1 MRDATATRSSHP
13 LLKVN
18 GYGLSPSLSSRS
30 PSSWS
35 HHQCRLRPHRGPTIR
50 ATAISI
56 PPPQHPLATATI
68 PQHPHRQHHCR
79 HVLSILSITVL
90 STVTISIP
98 SSSASL
104 TTATISI
111 FSLTLSLASS
121 APPSPPPPSSQHV
134 PTGPPNLHLPG
145 TRPTQTWT
153 QDAARGLLP
162 PRGSPDL
169 REHSPPRQPSL
180 TCSSVFT
187 VPSLTAC
194 LLSTLF
200 PLSQSREKTQD
211 REGCTTD
218 RGCSIKMFE

>member
-1 MRDATATRSSHP
+1 MGTDSHP
-13 LLKVN
+13 
-18 GYGLSPSLSSRS
+18 P
-30 PSSWS
+30 
-35 HHQCRLRPHRGPTIR
+35 CRHALHHRGHTISVVSVPIVAPPSGPLPTPSR
-50 ATAISI
+50 
-56 PPPQHPLATATI
+56 L
-68 PQHPHRQHHCR
+68 
-79 HVLSILSITVL
+79 LSI
-90 STVTISIP
+90 
-98 SSSASL
+98 
-104 TTATISI
+104 
-111 FSLTLSLASS
+111 
-121 APPSPPPPSSQHV
+121 PSPPPPSASPHRQHLQPHAV
-134 PTGPPNLHLPG
+134 FSIVSTPISSTTIIPASPDRAPQPAPSWLTG
-145 TRPTQTWT
+145 PTQTWT

>member
-35 HHQCRLRPHRGPTIR
+35 HHQRRLRPHRGPTIR
-50 ATAISI
+50 ATANSI

-68 PQHPHRQHHCR
+68 PHHRHHQHLQPHA
-79 HVLSILSITVL
+79 VFSIV
-90 STVTISIP
+90 STPISSTTIIP
-98 SSSASL
+98 ASPDR
-104 TTATISI
+104 
-111 FSLTLSLASS
+111 
-121 APPSPPPPSSQHV
+121 APQPAPAW
-134 PTGPPNLHLPG
+134 L
-145 TRPTQTWT
+145 TRPAQTWT